1 MGTGASAAKVRIKS
15 PINNPNSNKPERYS
29 KINIAPF
36 SKEERTLRI
45 ANQVRPSEYRNTRHE
60 KNNSNEL

>member
-1 MGTGASAAKVRIKS
+1 MGTGASAANVRIKS

-36 SKEERTLRI
+36 SKEERTFRI
-45 ANQVRPSEYRNTRHE
+45 ANQVRQKRIINVRHKKTNSER
-60 KNNSNEL
+60 S